1 VSFINLYVS
10 HIISTSHL
18 LNPRLFDNTKQLG
31 DLEEVETFLLNL
43 FGIREL
49 QIRTIEILHFKQ
61 ED

>member
-1 VSFINLYVS
+1 MSFINLYVS
-10 HIISTSHL
+10 HIISTSYL

-49 QIRTIEILHFKQ
+49 QIRTIEILPFKQ